1 MSGTKNKSGGFT
13 MAEIVV
19 ALAVLGMVMAGLAM
33 SLRTF
38 AKLNRCQWMR
48 QHCIAAAQAQLDSIA
63 VTGEAI
69 RDEDFKRLWPDLSV
83 SIKESAGAGQW
94 EGMKLVEVTAN
105 GRTFGKEVKVQL
117 CRYFLDEREQ

>member
-1 MSGTKNKSGGFT
+1 MSGMKNKYGGFT
-13 MAEIVV
+13 IAEIVV
-19 ALAVLGMVMAGLAM
+19 ALVVLGMVMSGLAL
-33 SLRTF
+33 SLQTF
-38 AKLNRCQWMR
+38 AKINRCQWMR
-48 QHCIAAAQAQLDSIA
+48 QHCIAAAQAQLDSIE

-105 GRTFGKEVKVQL
+105 GMSFSKEVKVQL

>member
-1 MSGTKNKSGGFT
+1 MSGMKNKSGGFT
-13 MAEIVV
+13 IAEIVV
-19 ALAVLGMVMAGLAM
+19 ALVVLGMVMAGLAL

-38 AKLNRCQWMR
+38 AKLNRFQWMR
-48 QHCIAAAQAQLDSIA
+48 RHCITAAQAQLDSIS

-69 RDEDFKRLWPDLSV
+69 SNKDFKRLWPDLSV

-94 EGMKLVEVTAN
+94 EGMKLVQVTAN

>member
-13 MAEIVV
+13 IAEIIV
-19 ALAVLGMVMAGLAM
+19 ALVVLGMVMAGLAL

-38 AKLNRCQWMR
+38 AKLNRFQWMR
-48 QHCIAAAQAQLDSIA
+48 QHCIAAAQAQLDSIS

-69 RDEDFKRLWPDLSV
+69 SNKDFKRLWPDLSV

-94 EGMKLVEVTAN
+94 EGMKLVQVTAN

>member
-1 MSGTKNKSGGFT
+1 MSGTKIKYAGFT
-13 MAEIVV
+13 MAEVV
-19 ALAVLGMVMAGLAM
+19 IALVVLGMVVSGLAL

-69 RDEDFKRLWPDLSV
+69 RDEDFRQLWPNLSF
-83 SIKESAGAGQW
+83 SIEESAGAGQW
-94 EGMKLVEVTAN
+94 EGMKLVQVTAN
-105 GRTFGKEVKVQL
+105 GRTLGKEVKVQL

>member
-1 MSGTKNKSGGFT
+1 MSGTKNKYGGFT
-13 MAEIVV
+13 MAEIIVT
-19 ALAVLGMVMAGLAM
+19 LAVMGMVVTGLAL

-38 AKLNRCQWMR
+38 AQLNRCQWMR
-48 QHCIAAAQAQLDSIA
+48 QHCITAAQAQLDSIA

-69 RDEDFKRLWPDLSV
+69 RDEDFRRLWPDLSV

>member
-1 MSGTKNKSGGFT
+1 MSGMKNKYGGFT
-13 MAEIVV
+13 IAEIIV
-19 ALAVLGMVMAGLAM
+19 ALVVLGMVMAGLAL
-33 SLRTF
+33 SLGTF

-69 RDEDFKRLWPDLSV
+69 RDQDFKRLWPDLGV

-94 EGMKLVEVTAN
+94 EGMKLVQVTAN

-117 CRYFLDEREQ
+117 CRYFLTEQE

>member
-1 MSGTKNKSGGFT
+1 MSGMKNKYGGFT
-13 MAEIVV
+13 IVEIIV
-19 ALAVLGMVMAGLAM
+19 ALAVLGMVVAGLAL
-33 SLRTF
+33 SLQTF

-48 QHCIAAAQAQLDSIA
+48 RHCITAAQAQLDSLT

-83 SIKESAGAGQW
+83 SIEESAGAGQW

-117 CRYFLDEREQ
+117 CRYFLNEREQ

>member
-13 MAEIVV
+13 IAEIIV
-19 ALAVLGMVMAGLAM
+19 ALMVLGMVMAGLAL

-38 AKLNRCQWMR
+38 AKLNRFQWMR
-48 QHCIAAAQAQLDSIA
+48 RHCITAAQAQLDSIS

-69 RDEDFKRLWPDLSV
+69 SNKDFKRLWPDLSV
-83 SIKESAGAGQW
+83 SIEESAGAGQW

-105 GRTFGKEVKVQL
+105 GTTFGKEVKVQL
-117 CRYFLDEREQ
+117 CRYFLDEREL

>member
-1 MSGTKNKSGGFT
+1 MSGMKNKYGGFT
-13 MAEIVV
+13 IAEIIV
-19 ALAVLGMVMAGLAM
+19 AFAVLGMVVSGLAL
-33 SLRTF
+33 SLHGF
-38 AKLNRCQWMR
+38 AKLNRIQWVR
-48 QHCIAAAQAQLDSIA
+48 QRCIAAAQAQLDSIA

-69 RDEDFKRLWPDLSV
+69 RDEDFKRLWPNLSV

-105 GRTFGKEVKVQL
+105 GKTFSKEVKVQL